1 MSRSQKRGRLAEL
14 VLLGQGK
21 PMPRRIGT
29 LMLCLVTVALG
40 ILPTWAQTAPPVGSP
55 QQQKV
60 PGAPPE
66 GRDPFR
72 PLIQK
77 KDAGLSKE
85 EVALGRL
92 KLVGILRDRDGQ
104 ARALVE
110 TQDGLGYILR
120 EKDSILGGQ
129 VVEISSESVKFAI
142 REEQGRSRIVSIPLY
157 PN

>member
-1 MSRSQKRGRLAEL
+1 MSPDLRRDQPGDPARSGGRRGIARVIA
-14 VLLGQGK
+14 G
-21 PMPRRIGT
+21 MA
-29 LMLCLVTVALG
+29 LCVALAAFG
-40 ILPTWAQTAPPVGSP
+40 LLPAWAQTAPSGAP
-55 QQQKV
+55 QQKG

-77 KDAGLSKE
+77 KGAGLSKE

-92 KLVGILRDRDGQ
+92 KLVGILWDRDRQ
-104 ARALVE
+104 ARALIE
-110 TQDGLGYILR
+110 TEDGLGYILR
-120 EKDSILGGQ
+120 EKDSIMGGQ
-129 VVEISSESVKFAI
+129 VVEITSQSVKFAI